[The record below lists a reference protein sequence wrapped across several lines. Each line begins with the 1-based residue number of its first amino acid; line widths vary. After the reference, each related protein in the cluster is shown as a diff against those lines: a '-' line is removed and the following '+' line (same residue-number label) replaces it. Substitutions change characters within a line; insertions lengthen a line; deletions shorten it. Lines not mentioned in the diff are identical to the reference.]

1 MFLPN
6 ILRLQ
11 KPYYVYIKHIH
22 MVFANIHGK
31 ISEIC
36 EKRLQQPQYVNDKR
50 NMFFPNVICFLQ
62 TYYDFNKRIMIFAN
76 VI

>member
-1 MFLPN
+1 
-6 ILRLQ
+6 
-11 KPYYVYIKHIH
+11 